1 MILNCGRGG
10 GKQMLNQ
17 EYVPCDRQIHIK
29 ISEDEL
35 QMIRD
40 RMKLVGVKNMSAY
53 IRKMAIDGYFIHID
67 FKELLEVIKLMR
79 IDSRNINQIA
89 KVVNSCGVADS
100 KVISDMKNEHER
112 VLKKVEKCFDKF
124 LGIR

>member
-1 MILNCGRGG
+1 
-10 GKQMLNQ
+10 MLNQ

-89 KVVNSCGVADS
+89 KVVNSCGVVDS
-100 KVISDMKNEHER
+100 KIISDMKNEHER